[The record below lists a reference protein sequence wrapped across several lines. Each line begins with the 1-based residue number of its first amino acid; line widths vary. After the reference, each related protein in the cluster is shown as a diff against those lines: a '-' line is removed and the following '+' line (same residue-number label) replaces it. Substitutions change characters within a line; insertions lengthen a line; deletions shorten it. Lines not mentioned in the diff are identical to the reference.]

1 MYIMILLMY
10 AYIYYEY
17 IMHSSNNLQQPFS

>member
-1 MYIMILLMY
+1 MILLMY